1 MRMLSAFIAAAFV
14 AALSWFAPVSALA
27 HDYTAGSIHV
37 EHPWS
42 RETPK
47 GAKVAG
53 GYFVIENKGTT
64 PDRLIGG
71 SAEIAGRFEI
81 HEMKMDN
88 GIMRMRELEK
98 GIEIAPGKT
107 VKLAPGG
114 YHVMLM
120 DLKKAPKQGE
130 SFMGTLVFEKAGK
143 MEVKFVVAP
152 IGSTDGKTKGGGQSA
167 NHMDHMDRMDR
178 SGAMKR

>member
-1 MRMLSAFIAAAFV
+1 MRMLSTLATSAFV
-14 AALSWFAPVSALA
+14 TALLLFAPIPVSA
-27 HDYTAGSIHV
+27 HDYTVGSMHI

-71 SAEIAGRFEI
+71 SAEIAGRLQI
-81 HEMKMDN
+81 HEMKTEN
-88 GIMRMRELEK
+88 GVMKMRELEK
-98 GIEIAPGKT
+98 GIEIAPGKS
-107 VKLAPGG
+107 VKFAPSG
-114 YHVMLM
+114 YHVMLL
-120 DLKKAPKQGE
+120 DLKKTPKEGE

-143 MEVKFVVAP
+143 VDVKFVVAP
-152 IGSTDGKTKGGGQSA
+152 IGSADGKTKGSSQP
-167 NHMDHMDRMDR
+167 MDHMNHVDR
-178 SGAMKR
+178 SGAMKH

>member
-1 MRMLSAFIAAAFV
+1 MRMLSAFAASAF
-14 AALSWFAPVSALA
+14 AALSLFVPVTAFA

-88 GIMRMRELEK
+88 GVMKMRELEK

-107 VKLAPGG
+107 VKFAPGG

-120 DLKKAPKQGE
+120 DLKKAPQQGE
-130 SFMGTLVFEKAGK
+130 SFKGTLVFEKAGK
-143 MEVKFVVAP
+143 MDVKFVVAP
-152 IGSTDGKTKGGGQSA
+152 IGSTDGKTKSGSQP
-167 NHMDHMDRMDR
+167 MDRMDR
-178 SGAMKR
+178 MDGSGAMKH

>member
-1 MRMLSAFIAAAFV
+1 MRMLSTLAASAFV
-14 AALSWFAPVSALA
+14 TALLLFAPIPVSA
-27 HDYTAGSIHV
+27 HDYTVGSMHI

-71 SAEIAGRFEI
+71 SAEIAGRLQI
-81 HEMKMDN
+81 HEMKTEN
-88 GIMRMRELEK
+88 GVMKMRELEK
-98 GIEIAPGKT
+98 GIEIAPGKS
-107 VKLAPGG
+107 VKFTPNG
-114 YHVMLM
+114 YHVMLL
-120 DLKKAPKQGE
+120 DLKKTPKAGE

-143 MEVKFVVAP
+143 VDVKFVVEP
-152 IGSTDGKTKGGGQSA
+152 IGSTGGKTRGA
-167 NHMDHMDRMDR
+167 APMNHDHMDHM
-178 SGAMKR
+178 KH